1 MSELQL
7 ISHLELYKI
16 LLLACNK
23 NIGIYPIDNGYR
35 MELYQLKY
43 FVTIAEKGSFTKASD
58 SLYVSQPSLSAG
70 IKKLEQELDVALLER
85 RWRGVSLTEAGKLFL
100 GKSQKIIE
108 EYQSTI
114 DDLRNFQARP
124 VLRIGMLC
132 TLRVTVVSKII
143 QSFRELYPE
152 VTIELHDTHLDELSN
167 WIDQGEIDLA
177 ITALGAKADSK
188 TTHYLFSQRLLLG
201 VPDSHP
207 FAQQESVMLTE
218 LEEEPFI
225 ERMKCE
231 ILTKMTPSIFEAAD
245 VQPYIVYRADHEEW
259 VIALIQAGMGM
270 SIMPEW
276 DDIEGMTYVPL
287 AMMQPVR
294 HIGLRW
300 KEQQNLKLVNI
311 FRTFV
316 TEGTWFDERF

>member
-1 MSELQL
+1 MQL
-7 ISHLELYKI
+7 PSHLELYRI
-16 LLLACNK
+16 LLLACN
-23 NIGIYPIDNGYR
+23 NNLGRYPIDKGYS

-43 FVTIAEKGSFTKASD
+43 FVAIAEEGSFTKASD

-70 IKKLEQELDVALLER
+70 IKKLEQELEVILLER
-85 RWRGVSLTEAGKLFL
+85 RWRGVALTSAGQLFL
-100 GKSQKIIE
+100 GKAQNIIT

-114 DDLRNFQARP
+114 DALRNFQERP

-132 TLRVTVVSKII
+132 TLRVTVVTKII

-152 VTIELHDTHLDELSN
+152 VTIELHDTHLDELGN
-167 WIDQGEIDLA
+167 WLDQGEIDLA
-177 ITALGAKADSK
+177 ITALEGSKADSK
-188 TTHYLFSQRLLLG
+188 TTYSLFSQRLLLG
-201 VPDSHP
+201 VPNGHP
-207 FAQQESVMLTE
+207 FAQKESIMLTE

-231 ILTKMTPSIFEAAD
+231 ILTKMTPPIFESAG

-276 DDIEGMTYVPL
+276 DGIEGMTYVPL
-287 AMMQPVR
+287 TMMQPVR
-294 HIGLRW
+294 HIGLQW
-300 KEQQNLKLVNI
+300 KEKQNLELVNI
-311 FRTFV
+311 FKSFV
-316 TEGTWFDERF
+316 IEGTWFDERF

>member
-1 MSELQL
+1 
-7 ISHLELYKI
+7 
-16 LLLACNK
+16 
-23 NIGIYPIDNGYR
+23 

-43 FVTIAEKGSFTKASD
+43 FVVIAQQGSFTKASD
-58 SLYVSQPSLSAG
+58 VLYISQPSLSAG
-70 IKKLEQELDVALLER
+70 IKKLEQELDVTLLER

-100 GKSQKIIE
+100 GKAQRIIE

-114 DDLRNFQARP
+114 DALRNFQERP

-132 TLRVTVVSKII
+132 TLRITVVSKII

-167 WIDQGEIDLA
+167 WLDQGEIDLA
-177 ITALGAKADSK
+177 ITTLEETTDSP
-188 TTHYLFSQRLLLG
+188 TTHSLFNQRLLLG

-207 FAQQESVMLTE
+207 FAQQESVMLSQ

-231 ILTKMTPSIFEAAD
+231 FLTKMTPSIFEAAN
-245 VQPYIVYRADHEEW
+245 VKPYIVYRADHEEW
-259 VIALIQAGMGM
+259 VISLIQAGMGM

-276 DDIEGMTYVPL
+276 DKVEGMTYVPL

-294 HIGLRW
+294 KIGLQW
-300 KEQQNLKLVNI
+300 KEKQNLELVNI
-311 FRTFV
+311 FKSFV
-316 TEGTWFDERF
+316 IEGTWFDDRF

>member
-1 MSELQL
+1 
-7 ISHLELYKI
+7 
-16 LLLACNK
+16 
-23 NIGIYPIDNGYR
+23 

-43 FVTIAEKGSFTKASD
+43 FVAIAEKGSFTKASD
-58 SLYVSQPSLSAG
+58 ALYVSQPSLSAG
-70 IKKLEQELDVALLER
+70 IKKLEQELDVTLLER
-85 RWRGVSLTEAGKLFL
+85 RWRGVSVTEAGKLFL
-100 GKSQKIIE
+100 GKAQTIID

-114 DDLRNFQARP
+114 DALRNFQERP

-143 QSFRELYPE
+143 KSFRELYPE

-167 WIDQGEIDLA
+167 WLDQGEIDLA
-177 ITALGAKADSK
+177 ITALGMKNKSK
-188 TTHYLFSQRLLLG
+188 NTHVLFSQRLLLG

-218 LEEEPFI
+218 LEAEPLI

-231 ILTKMTPSIFEAAD
+231 ILTKMTPSIFEAAN
-245 VQPYIVYRADHEEW
+245 VKPYIVYRADHEEW

-276 DDIEGMTYVPL
+276 GKIEGMTYVPL
-287 AMMQPVR
+287 AMMQPLR
-294 HIGLRW
+294 HIGLQW
-300 KEQQNLKLVNI
+300 KEKQNLELVNI
-311 FRTFV
+311 FKSFV
-316 TEGTWFDERF
+316 IEGTWFDDRF